1 MHKICASMFPHQ
13 LKCDFETNTV
23 HGLTILPRTKR
34 NYAVVF
40 VVRVRWEHV
49 SNAVI
54 RNALEHSMEL
64 VGWLMEFSMILIL
77 EKHSVNSTARA
88 HISRVQ
94 SWNVCAVLFNH
105 GVYFGQL
112 VNLGDGD
119 VEVEVYPSAQDVI
132 EIPTT
137 SIINV
142 V

>member
-1 MHKICASMFPHQ
+1 SAEFK
-13 LKCDFETNTV
+13 
-23 HGLTILPRTKR
+23 
-34 NYAVVF
+34 
-40 VVRVRWEHV
+40 
-49 SNAVI
+49 
-54 RNALEHSMEL
+54 
-64 VGWLMEFSMILIL
+64 VGMY
-77 EKHSVNSTARA
+77 
-88 HISRVQ
+88 VQ
-94 SWNVCAVLFNH
+94 FLFNH

>member
-1 MHKICASMFPHQ
+1 MVDGVQ
-13 LKCDFETNTV
+13 YDFDSGEAFCKFHRQGPTSAEF
-23 HGLTILPRTKR
+23 K
-34 NYAVVF
+34 
-40 VVRVRWEHV
+40 
-49 SNAVI
+49 
-54 RNALEHSMEL
+54 
-64 VGWLMEFSMILIL
+64 VGMY
-77 EKHSVNSTARA
+77 
-88 HISRVQ
+88 VQ
-94 SWNVCAVLFNH
+94 FLFNH